1 MPTTVK
7 AIDIVVSDLG
17 AAIEFYGRLGL
28 EFVRDPYMP
37 DSHAGC
43 DLPNGLHLMLDT
55 DDLRSKTTENWTP
68 PKQGRTFL
76 TFEYDG
82 PAEVDSTYAELVA
95 AGVTGWQE
103 PFDAP
108 WGMRYATVADPSG
121 NGVDLYANLAAS

>member
-1 MPTTVK
+1 MSTTVK

-17 AAIEFYGRLGL
+17 AAIEFYRRLGL
-28 EFVRDPYMP
+28 EFVPDPYMP
-37 DSHAGC
+37 DNHAGC

-55 DDLRSKTTENWTP
+55 EDMRRKTTEGWTP
-68 PKQGRTFL
+68 PALGRTFL

-82 PAEVDSTYAELVA
+82 PAAVDATYAELVS
-95 AGVTGWQE
+95 AGVHGLQE

-121 NGVDLYANLAAS
+121 NGVDLYATQPAS